1 MTERVISHLM
11 SRLLDHFISGV
22 DIIWG
27 KFWERLAES
36 RRDDAREKSVL
47 DVSGCHLDSLECQF
61 SQFWY
66 S

>member
-1 MTERVISHLM
+1 M
-11 SRLLDHFISGV
+11 
-22 DIIWG
+22 WG
-27 KFWERLAES
+27 KFWERLGLGLAES
-36 RRDDAREKSVL
+36 RRDDAREKSEL